1 MTPQRPR
8 SRWWALW
15 QTALLPARRAVLRR
29 RVGRLVTESVEGID
43 VVVLPDV
50 FNPRVFGSSDCLVRA
65 VRQTT
70 FAPAARR
77 VLELGTGT
85 GVNAIAAAMRGG
97 DVVATDINP
106 AAVRCARM
114 NVTMHGLEDRVDVR
128 QGDLFAPVRGESF
141 DLVLFNPP
149 FFDGHPTSD
158 RDRAWRSVDV
168 LERFGEGLDEALSE
182 GGRALVVVSS
192 HGGRQRTVDALER
205 GGFGV
210 TPVLVTDR
218 GYEVV
223 TVIEARRRA
232 QAT

>member
-1 MTPQRPR
+1 MISQRLRPR
-8 SRWWALW
+8 WWGLW

-65 VRQTT
+65 VRQA
-70 FAPAARR
+70 APAARR

-85 GVNAIAAAMRGG
+85 GVNAIAAAKLGC

-114 NVTMHGLEDRVDVR
+114 NVTMHALEGRIDVR
-128 QGDLFAPVRGESF
+128 HGDLFAPVQGENF

-149 FFDGHPTSD
+149 FFDGSPASE
-158 RDRAWRSVDV
+158 RDRAWRSTDV
-168 LERFGEGLDEALSE
+168 LERFGAGLGDALAP

-192 HGGRQRTVDALER
+192 HGGQQRTLDALER
-205 GGFGV
+205 GGLVV
-210 TPVLVTDR
+210 TPMLVTDH

-223 TVIEARRRA
+223 TIIEARKRT

>member
-1 MTPQRPR
+1 MTSQGLRPR
-8 SRWWALW
+8 WWGLW

-29 RVGRLVTESVEGID
+29 RVGRLVTETVEGID

-65 VRQTT
+65 IRQAT
-70 FAPAARR
+70 PPLAAAR

-85 GVNAIAAAMRGG
+85 GVNAIAAAMLGCG
-97 DVVATDINP
+97 VVATDINP

-114 NVTMHGLEDRVDVR
+114 NVTMHALEGHVDVR
-128 QGDLFAPVRGESF
+128 HGDLFAPVQGETF

-149 FFDGHPTSD
+149 FFDGSPSSE
-158 RDRAWRSVDV
+158 RDRAWRSTDV
-168 LERFGEGLDEALSE
+168 LERFGAGLGAALSP

-192 HGGRQRTVDALER
+192 HGGQQRTIDALER

-210 TPVLVTDR
+210 TPVHVTDH

-223 TVIEARRRA
+223 TIIEARKRA